1 MEINYNEQQLDEL
14 KAKFSFLNKI
24 FLAILFS
31 AIVFGL
37 FVSLGIYLV
46 WISLTLIGVLTCA
59 VFLLPFI
66 VSIMFAC
73 MVVSIRSMLNKGKFK
88 SFRVKCLENQTI
100 NGSPL
105 WRLVTIQNVGQVYVY
120 VADPLAE
127 LSSST
132 DVDVLIHEKK
142 KSLRLGILSLK

>member
-31 AIVFGL
+31 ALVFGAL
-37 FVSLGIYLV
+37 MSLGIYLV
-46 WISLTLIGVLTCA
+46 WISLTVIGVLTCA

-73 MVVSIRSMLNKGKFK
+73 MVTSIRSMLNKGRFK
-88 SFRVKCLENQTI
+88 VFRIKCLESQTI
-100 NGSPL
+100 SGSPL
-105 WRLVTIQNVGQVYVY
+105 WRLATIQNVGQVYVY

-127 LSSST
+127 LSTST
-132 DVDVLIHEKK
+132 DIDVLIHEKK
-142 KSLRLGILSLK
+142 KNIRLGVISVE